1 MGSGTNMLPCGNI
14 MFSNRFIPA
23 LFVWLCAMAVHG
35 QCTVPGNLNL
45 LNRSSNHIKVGFTS
59 SATYHQVSYGTL
71 SFNPGSGSQSAWIT
85 AKVYQANG
93 LEASTGYDFYVRDS
107 CSNGSVS
114 AWSPYFA
121 QSTLCGVAVIPWFES
136 FDQACLTAGHEPPL

>member
-1 MGSGTNMLPCGNI
+1 
-14 MFSNRFIPA
+14 MFIKRFVPL
-23 LFVWLCAMAVHG
+23 LFVWLYAISMQG

-93 LEASTGYDFYVRDS
+93 LGASTGYDF
-107 CSNGSVS
+107 
-114 AWSPYFA
+114 
-121 QSTLCGVAVIPWFES
+121 
-136 FDQACLTAGHEPPL
+136 